1 MEKLR
6 LHMSGMVCEN
16 SVKQVS
22 RSLETIQGVRK
33 VVVDTLARTTVVEH
47 DEQVCAV
54 DDLLEAVD
62 LAGFQVERVDFE
74 RPDALDQEWR
84 FARRPVVR
92 GMSTGS
98 IEWPKPRLHRM
109 GA

>member
-1 MEKLR
+1 MNKLR
-6 LHMSGMVCEN
+6 LHISGMVCEN

-22 RSLETIQGVRK
+22 RLLETIPGVRK

-47 DEQVCAV
+47 DEQACNVN
-54 DDLLEAVD
+54 DLLEAVT

-74 RPDALDQEWR
+74 RSTPLEQEWR
-84 FARRPVVR
+84 FSQPIVLR

-98 IEWPKPRLHRM
+98 IEWPKQRLHRM